1 MYTLVY
7 QLPESSL
14 HVYTYHMSKKVPP
27 RPRNADATRAAIL
40 SSARRAFARAGYD
53 GVGVREIAAGA
64 GISAMMV
71 HRYFGS
77 KEQLFAEVVAGIMAT
92 PMILTPENLASRSL
106 GAALAE
112 GVVAQ
117 TASGATPLDG
127 FLIMMHSASS
137 RRAAEIAR
145 AEIEQ
150 HYHRQLSR
158 ALGGALAQER
168 AAIILAIVTGVQAM
182 RQVMRLSALAQANP
196 ASLTALLTPVFDQ
209 LVARPRPARRRRRAP
224 KTD

>member
-1 MYTLVY
+1 MCILTR
-7 QLPESSL
+7 
-14 HVYTYHMSKKVPP
+14 MSTTKTRP

-40 SSARRAFARAGYD
+40 ASARRAFARAGYD

-71 HRYFGS
+71 NRYFGS
-77 KEQLFAEVVAGIMAT
+77 KEQLFAAVVAGIMAT
-92 PMILTPENLASRSL
+92 PVILTPDNLRSRSL

-112 GVVAQ
+112 GIVAQ
-117 TASGATPLDG
+117 TAPGATPLDG
-127 FLIMMHSASS
+127 FSIMMHSASS
-137 RRAAEIAR
+137 ERAAEIAR

-150 HYHRQLSR
+150 HYHQQLSR
-158 ALGGALAQER
+158 ALGGGFAPER
-168 AAIILAIVTGVQAM
+168 AAIILAIVAGVQAM

-196 ASLTALLTPVFDQ
+196 ASLTAILTPVFDQ
-209 LVARPRPARRRRRAP
+209 LVARPRPARRRRRLP